1 MTTTTL
7 TPSSDSFGAVYKS
20 KDGTSWHAEWID
32 HAGRRIVKKLG
43 DTSKL
48 RGPKRAKQK
57 AFQLVEAYR
66 NDVAERLEQYAQCSD
81 FELEEMAL
89 SAAFPREVVAKFIR
103 EICERLAREH
113 AIEIDPDRTP
123 AVNVFV
129 ARVNDEISGRE
140 VNRILEDI
148 ERITVSQ
155 TIVDRICTEFNINY
169 YEIALSARRWAER
182 VEEWSDRFGTND
194 PWPIG
199 YTSSV
204 DITED
209 ELL

>member
-1 MTTTTL
+1 MTTTSL
-7 TPSSDSFGAVYKS
+7 TPSSDSLGSVYKN
-20 KDGTSWHAEWID
+20 KDGTSWYAEWID

-43 DTSKL
+43 DATKL
-48 RGPKRAKQK
+48 RGLKRARQK
-57 AFQLVEAYR
+57 AFEVVEAYR
-66 NDVAERLEQYAQCSD
+66 SNVFERLEQYARCTD

-89 SAAFPREVVAKFIR
+89 SAAFPREVVARFIR

-113 AIEIDPDRTP
+113 AIEIEDGRTP

-169 YEIALSARRWAER
+169 YEMAQSARRWAER
-182 VEEWSDRFGTND
+182 TDEWSDRFGTND

-204 DITED
+204 DTTGD